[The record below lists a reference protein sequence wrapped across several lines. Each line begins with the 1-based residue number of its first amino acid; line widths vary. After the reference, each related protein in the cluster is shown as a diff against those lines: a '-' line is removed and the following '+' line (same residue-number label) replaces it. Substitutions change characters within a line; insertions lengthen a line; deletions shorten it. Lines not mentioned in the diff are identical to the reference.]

1 MNVHKNARSCPLS
14 RALLVK
20 RVCEHGWSVRAAS
33 EAAGITDR
41 RGREW
46 LRRAAIGEPL
56 TDRHSR
62 PHKIVQI
69 APAIRAMILSLRR
82 QWLTIRQIAQAA
94 GVSPS
99 TAARVCR
106 AAGLSRLK
114 QLDAPSAP
122 IRYERERPGELLHV
136 DVKRLGRF
144 NQPGH
149 RITRR
154 RSYGSPQQGFE
165 FVHVAIDD
173 ASRLSYAEI
182 LPDECGP
189 SATNFLANAVTWF
202 TRHGVTVERV
212 MTDNGSAFK
221 SFRFRD
227 LCQAINVRHVRIR
240 PHRPQTNGK
249 VERFIQTL
257 LREWA
262 YRFAYRSSEERRH
275 WLGPYLH
282 FYNFHRAHSALAY
295 NAPISRLDRKN
306 VLRRN
311 S

>member
-1 MNVHKNARSCPLS
+1 MNAHKNARTCPLS
-14 RALLVK
+14 RALLVQ

-46 LRRAAIGEPL
+46 LRRADIGEPL
-56 TDRHSR
+56 TDRSSR
-62 PHKIVQI
+62 PRSTHSTPPAVRARIVV
-69 APAIRAMILSLRR
+69 LRR
-82 QWLTIRQIAQAA
+82 QWLTIRQIAKLV

-106 AAGLSRLK
+106 AAGLNRLK
-114 QLDAPSAP
+114 QLDAPP
-122 IRYERERPGELLHV
+122 LPVRYECARPGELVHV

-144 NQPGH
+144 DRPGH
-149 RITRR
+149 RVTRR
-154 RSYGSPQQGFE
+154 RSFGSPQQGFE

-173 ASRLSYAEI
+173 ASRLTYAEI
-182 LPDECGP
+182 LPDECAP
-189 SATNFLANAVTWF
+189 SAMAFVSSAVAWF
-202 TRHGVTVERV
+202 ARHGVTVKRL
-212 MTDNGSAFK
+212 MTDNGSAYM

-227 LCQAINVRHVRIR
+227 LCQALHVRHCRIR

-249 VERFIQTL
+249 VERMIQTL

-262 YRFAYRSSEERRH
+262 YRFAYRTSEERKR
-275 WLGPYLH
+275 WLAPFLH
-282 FYNFHRAHSALAY
+282 FYNVHRAHSALNY
-295 NAPISRLDRKN
+295 NAPISRLVRKN
-306 VLRRN
+306 VLTRN

>member
-1 MNVHKNARSCPLS
+1 MNVHKNARSCPAS

-20 RVCEHGWSVRAAS
+20 RVCEQGWSVRAAS
-33 EAAGITDR
+33 GAAGMSDR

-46 LRRAAIGEPL
+46 MRRADGGESL
-56 TDRHSR
+56 ADRSSR
-62 PHKIVQI
+62 PHSTPSTNVDT
-69 APAIRAMILSLRR
+69 RCWILELRR
-82 QWLTIRQIAQAA
+82 QWLTVRQIAKVV
-94 GVSPS
+94 GVSAS

-106 AAGLSRLK
+106 AGGLSRLK
-114 QLDAPSAP
+114 QLDAPPPP
-122 IRYERERPGELLHV
+122 IRYERDRPGELLHI

-144 NQPGH
+144 DQPGH

-154 RSYGSPQQGFE
+154 RSYGSPKQGFE
-165 FVHVAIDD
+165 FVHVATDD

-182 LPDECGP
+182 LRDECAP
-189 SATNFLANAVTWF
+189 TAMAFVSNAVAWF
-202 TRHGVTVERV
+202 ARHGVTVERV
-212 MTDNGSAFK
+212 MTDNGSAYV

-227 LCQAINVRHVRIR
+227 LCESMKIRHLRIR

-262 YRFAYRSSEERRH
+262 YRFSYQSSEERKR
-275 WLGPYLH
+275 WLDPYLH
-282 FYNFHRAHSALAY
+282 FYNFHRAHSALSY